1 MADDDIII
9 PPIDDDDGDIII
21 GDDDIPVIDDDEE
34 GEIIIIEDDDVII
47 DEYDGTQIVIQRAYA
62 ESSDVNGSSRSFTE
76 INKGRINFGYRDANS
91 GARTTSYSV
100 IPNTIYSSI
109 EGANTFGLTC
119 SAKKIKI
126 QKGYAIRSFVGTKMY
141 GLPYR
146 LKIGSSIPATGY
158 LQVIT
163 SIVKH
168 KYSYP
173 KQDDSW
179 LIDWTVEKLLFQN
192 GICIAKR

>member
-34 GEIIIIEDDDVII
+34 GEIIIIDDDDIII
-47 DEYDGTQIVIQRAYA
+47 DEFDGTQTIVQRAYA
-62 ESSDVNGSSRSFTE
+62 ESSDVNELSRSFTE
-76 INKGRINFGYRDANS
+76 INKGNINFGYRDVNS
-91 GARTTSYSV
+91 GDRTISYS
-100 IPNTIYSSI
+100 ISPSTIYSAI
-109 EGANTFGLTC
+109 EGQNTNGLMC
-119 SAKKIKI
+119 SAKKVKI
-126 QKGYAIRSFVGTKMY
+126 LKDHAYKISIDGIEVPIA
-141 GLPYR
+141 YR
-146 LKIGSSIPATGY
+146 IKIGSSVPASGY

-163 SIVKH
+163 EIVKH

-179 LIDWTVEKLLFQN
+179 LIDWTIERLPFQN
-192 GICIAKR
+192 GLCISKR